1 MNKKMIRYGLT
12 ALLGLAVLPGLY
24 SAAAGSLGLRLGLDT
39 YGPDRVTYE
48 VESDTVREN
57 VYIISAEYD
66 ENGKM
71 LEALIEPGVTLD
83 GVHRGTQLFG
93 QTGDSFGVSLID
105 GNTCA
110 PISPVGKPRQCEIR
124 DWNGALLSSQT
135 VLPGHTPAMPV
146 PPDRPGYIFSG
157 WGSNDLRV
165 WDDAQFKAEYIPAA
179 TPNVFQIL
187 PAAGKPGQEVTV
199 TLKLTGKVD
208 LCGFDM
214 RLEYDGDDLEYV
226 SKNDRCGLFIVA
238 NHVPNKH
245 SILFNY
251 IMPSKPNYANL
262 KKESTIMTVTFRIR
276 EGADPST
283 MLKLVPVTVAHADEN
298 NIENTVPT
306 DFAVTQG
313 VILTK

>member
-83 GVHRGTQLFG
+83 GVHRGTQQFAQEG
-93 QTGDSFGVSLID
+93 SSFGVSLID

-110 PISPVGKPRQCEIR
+110 PISP
-124 DWNGALLSSQT
+124 
-135 VLPGHTPAMPV
+135 
-146 PPDRPGYIFSG
+146 
-157 WGSNDLRV
+157 
-165 WDDAQFKAEYIPAA
+165 
-179 TPNVFQIL
+179 
-187 PAAGKPGQEVTV
+187 AGKPGQEVTV

-226 SKNDRCGLFIVA
+226 AKNDRCGLFIVA
-238 NHVPNKH
+238 NHVLDKH